1 MRNKC
6 YLQHIL
12 TFFGGVMA
20 KKEAKGKKDNKEKKP
35 IEGYYLRPDGLY
47 EKGMTIN
54 GKRVRF
60 RGQDPKEVLQK
71 IAAYREKETTGRKFK
86 DVAED
91 WLPHYETQ
99 VTYNTYYKQLCH
111 YNRVTDFFGDMYI
124 KDITPQDVNRFY
136 LLMQSKK
143 YSKKTIEHSRTTLS
157 NILRYALVN
166 GEITALASENVPI
179 PKAPKTKREL
189 PADHELRTI
198 YQHAGTSNIAL
209 LAFFIVCT
217 GCRRGEAVALQY
229 KDIDFE
235 AKKIDINKSVYFVQ
249 NKPQFK
255 DTKTYAGNRTVPLLN
270 VLVPFLPK
278 GSPNAYIFSTDGKT
292 PYTNSQLTKWYKA
305 YQQQTGITAT
315 LHQLRHAYATILYE
329 SNIDVKLAQTL
340 MGHADVST
348 TQNIYT
354 HIRLSKLDD
363 AAQKLNSSTILALK

>member
-1 MRNKC
+1 
-6 YLQHIL
+6 
-12 TFFGGVMA
+12 MA
-20 KKEAKGKKDNKEKKP
+20 KQKM
-35 IEGYYLRPDGLY
+35 YQRPDGLY

-60 RGQDPKEVLQK
+60 RGKSEREVLQK
-71 IAAYREKETTGRKFK
+71 IAEYKEKETNGRTFK
-86 DVAED
+86 EVAEA

-99 VTYNTYYKQLCH
+99 VAYNTYYKQLCH
-111 YNRVTDFFGDMYI
+111 YNRVIDFFGDLYI

-136 LLMQSKK
+136 LLMQSQK

-166 GEITALASENVPI
+166 GEIKALPSENVPI

-198 YQHAGTSNIAL
+198 YQNAGTSNIAL
-209 LAFFIVCT
+209 LAYFIVCT

-229 KDIDFE
+229 KDIDFDN
-235 AKKIDINKSVYFVQ
+235 KKVDISKSVYYVN

-270 VLVPFLPK
+270 VLIPFLPK
-278 GSPNAYIFSTDGKT
+278 GKPNEYIFSTDGKQ
-292 PYTNSQLTKWYKA
+292 PYTGSQLAKGYKA
-305 YQQQTGITAT
+305 YQEQIGITAT

-340 MGHADVST
+340 MGHADIST

-363 AAQKLNSSTILALK
+363 AAQKLNNSSILALK

>member
-1 MRNKC
+1 
-6 YLQHIL
+6 
-12 TFFGGVMA
+12 MA
-20 KKEAKGKKDNKEKKP
+20 KQKM
-35 IEGYYLRPDGLY
+35 YQRPDGLY
-47 EKGMTIN
+47 EKSMTIN
-54 GKRVRF
+54 GKRIRF
-60 RGQDPKEVLQK
+60 RGRSEREVLQK
-71 IAAYREKETTGRKFK
+71 IASYKEKQEKGRTFK
-86 DVAED
+86 EVAED

-99 VTYNTYYKQLCH
+99 VTYNTYYKQMAH

-124 KDITPQDVNRFY
+124 KDITQQDVNRFY
-136 LLMQSKK
+136 LSMQSQK
-143 YSKKTIEHSRTTLS
+143 YAKKTIEHSRTTFS
-157 NILRYALVN
+157 NICRYALLK
-166 GEITALASENVPI
+166 GEITSLPSDNVPI
-179 PKAPKTKREL
+179 PKAPKSKREL

-198 YQHAGTSNIAL
+198 YQYAGTSNIAL
-209 LAFFIVCT
+209 LAYFIVCT

-235 AKKIDINKSVYFVQ
+235 NKKIEINKAVYFVQ

-270 VLVPFLPK
+270 VLIPFLPK
-278 GSPNAYIFSTDGKT
+278 GRPDAYIFSTDGKE

-340 MGHADVST
+340 MGHADIAT

-363 AAQKLNSSTILALK
+363 AAQKLNNSTILALK